1 MATQTTSP
9 LQETA
14 ANPAA
19 LVAQQSPPPPE
30 PELEP
35 TEIPE
40 ESLSLAEEIEARIAD
55 APLLLEVR
63 LPIRNL
69 RVKDILALEKGKIYE
84 TAWPGDEDIPAGC
97 GGVQLVWTEFEVLE
111 KRLAVRVTRMA

>member
-19 LVAQQSPPPPE
+19 LVAQQPSPPPE